1 MKENVEFLN
10 YIYQNAQMGAIG
22 INDII
27 NAIDDE
33 NLSKKIEEQLADYEK
48 IVEECL
54 TIFKK
59 RRFLN
64 MKEKKDIYPVSKM
77 SSYMMSKMKLMKD
90 SSSSA
95 IAKMMIE
102 GSNKGIIEIIE
113 KLNNY
118 PKDDQEI
125 VDLANKLLDIEQKNL
140 DDLKE
145 FL

>member
-1 MKENVEFLN
+1 MATHYNNFEVSFHKQYNNEVNYLN
-10 YIYQNAQMGAIG
+10 FYEDLKSI
-22 INDII
+22 
-27 NAIDDE
+27 
-33 NLSKKIEEQLADYEK
+33 DYEK

-59 RRFLN
+59 YG
-64 MKEKKDIYPVSKM
+64 KEKQDINPVAKM

-102 GSNKGIIEIIE
+102 GSNKGIIEITE

>member
-1 MKENVEFLN
+1 
-10 YIYQNAQMGAIG
+10 
-22 INDII
+22 
-27 NAIDDE
+27 
-33 NLSKKIEEQLADYEK
+33 
-48 IVEECL
+48 
-54 TIFKK
+54 
-59 RRFLN
+59 
-64 MKEKKDIYPVSKM
+64 M

-102 GSNKGIIEIIE
+102 GSNKGIIEITE

>member
-59 RRFLN
+59 YG
-64 MKEKKDIYPVSKM
+64 KERLPEVCKAHFKTYNEV
-77 SSYMMSKMKLMKD
+77 
-90 SSSSA
+90 
-95 IAKMMIE
+95 
-102 GSNKGIIEIIE
+102 
-113 KLNNY
+113 
-118 PKDDQEI
+118 
-125 VDLANKLLDIEQKNL
+125 
-140 DDLKE
+140 
-145 FL
+145 

>member
-1 MKENVEFLN
+1 MVP
-10 YIYQNAQMGAIG
+10 
-22 INDII
+22 
-27 NAIDDE
+27 
-33 NLSKKIEEQLADYEK
+33 IEWDSGGWSGGYATF
-48 IVEECL
+48 V
-54 TIFKK
+54 FKK
-59 RRFLN
+59 YG
-64 MKEKKDIYPVSKM
+64 KEKQDINPVAKM

-102 GSNKGIIEIIE
+102 GSNKGIIEITE

-140 DDLKE
+140 DDLKD